1 MAPQLLDRPLVYLSI
16 FSILGLLL
24 LSLVYLRFLAWYR
37 LRHIDGPWLASLSY
51 LWLLWATFKEG
62 QGISFMKLD
71 QKYGSLVRIGPK
83 DLITSDPEIIQRM
96 NGARSKYQ
104 RSSWYKRTRVDPYYA
119 SLFSMMDTAEHTR
132 IRARMSS
139 GYRAKENSTIEGVD
153 EQLVEFV
160 ALIRRK
166 YLSSDHELRSLDLA
180 GKITFFALDVLSKVA
195 YGRAFGYLRTDSDVH
210 GHVESMETAVNSLS
224 VLLDIPWLTG
234 LLFSKTFLSLFGP
247 TPTDK
252 NGRGKMMGI
261 AQAVTSE
268 DHFGSDA
275 KDRQDIIGSFIKHGF
290 TRRQC
295 ETEIPFQIVAGSG
308 TVATA
313 ICGTMLNL
321 LSLPRVY
328 FKLREEID
336 GAIARGRISSPI
348 KEDEAMKLEYLQAV
362 IYEGLR
368 INTPLS
374 SLLSKEV
381 PPEGDTIDGKFI
393 PGGTRIGHN
402 NLAIHRST
410 TVFGCDAHVFRPERW
425 LDIDVEKHRRM
436 TQTVELI
443 FGYGQFG
450 CLGKNIAFME
460 LNKVYVEL
468 LRYFDFQLIDPKKP
482 MHSVDRNIFLQ
493 KDMWVRVTERA

>member
-1 MAPQLLDRPLVYLSI
+1 MAPQLLDCSLVYFLI
-16 FSILGLLL
+16 FPILGLLL
-24 LSLVYLRFLAWYR
+24 SSLVYLRFLAWYR
-37 LRHIDGPWLASLSY
+37 LRHVDGPWLASLSY
-51 LWLLWATFKEG
+51 LWLLWATFKQG
-62 QGISFMKLD
+62 QGISFTKLD
-71 QKYGSLVRIGPK
+71 QEYGSLVRIGPK
-83 DLITSDPEIIQRM
+83 DLITSDPEIIRRM
-96 NGARSKYQ
+96 SAARSRYQ
-104 RSSWYKRTRVDPYYA
+104 HPYYA
-119 SLFSMMDTAEHTR
+119 SLFSMTDTGEHAKV
-132 IRARMSS
+132 RARMSS
-139 GYRAKENSTIEGVD
+139 GYRNKDSTTIEGVD
-153 EQLVEFV
+153 EQLAEFV

-180 GKITFFALDVLSKVA
+180 SKITFLAIDVLSKVA

-210 GHVESMETAVNSLS
+210 GHVESMETAINSLS
-224 VLLDIPWLTG
+224 VLLDIPWLAG
-234 LLFSKTFLSLFGP
+234 PVFSRAFLGLFGP
-247 TPTDK
+247 KPTDES
-252 NGRGKMMGI
+252 GRGKMMGI
-261 AQAVTSE
+261 AQAITSE
-268 DHFGSDA
+268 ERFGPDA
-275 KDRQDIIGSFIKHGF
+275 KDRQDMLGSFIKHGF

-295 ETEIPFQIVAGSG
+295 ETEIPFQIIAGSA
-308 TVATA
+308 TIATA
-313 ICGTMLNL
+313 ICGTMLSL

-336 GAIARGRISSPI
+336 GAIASGLLSSPI

-402 NLAIHRST
+402 NFAMHRST
-410 TVFGCDAHVFRPERW
+410 AIFGRDAHVFRPERW
-425 LDIDVEKHRRM
+425 LDIDAEKHCRM
-436 TQTVELI
+436 TETVELI

-450 CLGKNIAFME
+450 CLGKNIAFVE

-482 MHSVDRNIFLQ
+482 IHSVDRNIFLQ
-493 KDMWVRVTERA
+493 KEMWVRVTERA